1 MKNFIWLV
9 VGVAAGFVVAHEVN
23 KTQQGKQFFSDLDAK
38 AREFGEAMSD
48 GYRQREAELRAALGD
63 GDAPT
68 ASSSVPFSGPSSFAK
83 ATTNAD
89 SAVDIEAE
97 DAAFDAAAADSAA
110 DSAAASADGSTGD
123 AAADAK

>member
-63 GDAPT
+63 VDAPSAPSAMPYT
-68 ASSSVPFSGPSSFAK
+68 APSAQTTAPVAESS
-83 ATTNAD
+83 
-89 SAVDIEAE
+89 VDIEAD
-97 DAAFDAAAADSAA
+97 DAAYDAAASDK
-110 DSAAASADGSTGD
+110 AAASD
-123 AAADAK
+123 DAK